1 MDDSFNYPRG
11 GRQRMS
17 RDRYSISSDL
27 FPTIFCEIVNICCE
41 CSFWHVDIPLNCLA
55 GGTHNTTKWTG
66 KQAQADLASM
76 PLTVCE
82 YCQNLYMWVLLD
94 PNYWN

>member
-41 CSFWHVDIPLNCLA
+41 CSFWQTSIFLSTAWQAELTTQRSEQGNRRRPIWPLCPSPYANIV
-55 GGTHNTTKWTG
+55 KIYI
-66 KQAQADLASM
+66 
-76 PLTVCE
+76 CE
-82 YCQNLYMWVLLD
+82 FC
-94 PNYWN
+94 